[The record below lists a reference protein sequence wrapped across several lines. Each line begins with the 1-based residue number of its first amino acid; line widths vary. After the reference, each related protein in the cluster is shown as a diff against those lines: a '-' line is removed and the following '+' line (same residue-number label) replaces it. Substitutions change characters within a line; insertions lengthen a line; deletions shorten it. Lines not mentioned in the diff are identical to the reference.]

1 MFIKKVA
8 ESYSGM
14 PKEAK
19 YVTLAAVMPSLAYG
33 LLYTDLSYLLTVV
46 QGMSAEFMGLV
57 ITLMGVSTFVASIF
71 LGVVADLYGR
81 KRVLIIGNV
90 LSSIIIAVFALTTNP
105 ALLLIAAVLQGISEA
120 AIIAS
125 SNALLSDK
133 VQDDKRTSVFSFYGF
148 AQNIAYGLGSL
159 AISAVII
166 FEALGLNAQ
175 ESHVLLYVL
184 ISATSLTSIVFMT
197 KVEESKRLKKLGG
210 NLRDLLPRKSKG
222 VVTKYVLTG
231 GLIAFGAGMVVPLMT
246 FWFNLRYGIS
256 DSVSAV
262 IIAVSGILIGL
273 AILVAPIVAKK
284 FGLIK
289 AIVITQIS
297 SMVFMF
303 AIPFSSSFVLAGTIY
318 SLRALLMNMSNPLS
332 QSMIMGLVNKEDRGT
347 VSGISGAIWRLP
359 NSVGS
364 SIGAVVMGLG
374 LLYEPFFIG
383 GIFYIVSIILFW
395 VFFRATKM
403 PEEQTQKN

>member
-1 MFIKKVA
+1 MFIKKVV

-19 YVTLAAVMPSLAYG
+19 YITLASVLPSLAYG

-57 ITLMGVSTFVASIF
+57 ITVMGVSTFIASIF
-71 LGVVADLYGR
+71 LGVVADIYGR

-90 LSSIIIAVFALTTNP
+90 LSSIIISVLALTTNP
-105 ALLLIAAVLQGISEA
+105 AILLIAAVLQGISEA

-148 AQNIAYGLGSL
+148 AQNIAYGLGSF
-159 AISAVII
+159 AVSAVII
-166 FEALGLNAQ
+166 FESLGLNVQ

-184 ISATSLTSIVFMT
+184 ISVTSLMSIVFMR
-197 KVEESKRLKKLGG
+197 KVEESKSLKKLGG
-210 NLRDLLPRKSKG
+210 NFRDLLPRKSKG
-222 VVTKYVLTG
+222 VVAKYVLTG

-246 FWFNLRYGIS
+246 FWFNLKYGIS

-262 IIAVSGILIGL
+262 IIAASGILIGL

-297 SMVFMF
+297 SMIFMF
-303 AIPFSSSFVLAGTIY
+303 AIPFSSSLVLAGTVY

-332 QSMIMGLVNKEDRGT
+332 QSMIMGLVKKEDRGT

-383 GIFYIVSIILFW
+383 GAFYVVSIVLFW
-395 VFFRATKM
+395 IFFRTTKM
-403 PEEQTQKN
+403 PEEQI

>member
-1 MFIKKVA
+1 
-8 ESYSGM
+8 
-14 PKEAK
+14 
-19 YVTLAAVMPSLAYG
+19 
-33 LLYTDLSYLLTVV
+33 
-46 QGMSAEFMGLV
+46 
-57 ITLMGVSTFVASIF
+57 
-71 LGVVADLYGR
+71 
-81 KRVLIIGNV
+81 
-90 LSSIIIAVFALTTNP
+90 
-105 ALLLIAAVLQGISEA
+105 
-120 AIIAS
+120 
-125 SNALLSDK
+125 
-133 VQDDKRTSVFSFYGF
+133 
-148 AQNIAYGLGSL
+148 
-159 AISAVII
+159 
-166 FEALGLNAQ
+166 
-175 ESHVLLYVL
+175 
-184 ISATSLTSIVFMT
+184 
-197 KVEESKRLKKLGG
+197 
-210 NLRDLLPRKSKG
+210 LPRKSKG
-222 VVTKYVLTG
+222 VVAKYVLTG

-383 GIFYIVSIILFW
+383 GMFYIVSIILFW